1 MEYKTFSNG
10 VKIPVVGFG
19 TWQVSPDEAYE
30 SVRSALEV
38 GYRHIDT
45 AAAYENEA
53 EVGQAIT
60 DSGIRREEIFVTTK
74 LWNGVR
80 GYKETLQAAKE
91 SMEKLQIEYL
101 DLYLIHWPNPAA
113 HRHWWKEANAE
124 SWKAMEELYENGL
137 IKAIGISNFEERHI
151 EALLASAQVIP
162 HTNQIRLFA
171 GEQQRTL
178 VAYCRNIGMIT
189 EAYSPLGVGGILS
202 NEVIGRIAKETKRTP
217 AQVALRYNLQ
227 KDHVVLP
234 KSVHRDRMTE
244 NLNLFDFELSR
255 EQMISLDALPNTISA
270 TRNPDEVPF

>member
-91 SMEKLQIEYL
+91 SMEKLQVEYL

-124 SWKAMEELYENGL
+124 SWKAMEELYENGA

>member
-74 LWNGVR
+74 LWNAVR

-91 SMEKLQIEYL
+91 SMEKLQVEYL

>member
-74 LWNGVR
+74 LWNAVR

-91 SMEKLQIEYL
+91 SMKKLQVEYL

-234 KSVHRDRMTE
+234 KSVHRYRMTE

>member
-91 SMEKLQIEYL
+91 SMEKLQVEYL

-124 SWKAMEELYENGL
+124 SWKAMEELYENGA

-171 GEQQRTL
+171 GEQQRAL
-178 VAYCRNIGMIT
+178 VAYCRNKGMIT

-234 KSVHRDRMTE
+234 KSVHRDRMVE

>member
-74 LWNGVR
+74 LWNAVR

-91 SMEKLQIEYL
+91 SMEKLQVEYL

-124 SWKAMEELYENGL
+124 SWKAMEELYENGA

>member
-74 LWNGVR
+74 LWNAVR

-91 SMEKLQIEYL
+91 SMKKLQVEYL

-124 SWKAMEELYENGL
+124 SWKAMEELYENGA

-234 KSVHRDRMTE
+234 KSVHRDRMVE

>member
-74 LWNGVR
+74 LWNAVR

-91 SMEKLQIEYL
+91 SMEKLQVEYL

-124 SWKAMEELYENGL
+124 SWKAMEELYENGA

-178 VAYCRNIGMIT
+178 VAYCRNKGMIT

>member
-91 SMEKLQIEYL
+91 SMEKLQVEYL

-234 KSVHRDRMTE
+234 KSVHRDRMVE

>member
-30 SVRSALEV
+30 SVCSALEV

-91 SMEKLQIEYL
+91 SMEKLQVEYL

>member
-74 LWNGVR
+74 LWNAVR

-91 SMEKLQIEYL
+91 SMKKLQVEYL

-124 SWKAMEELYENGL
+124 SWKAMEELYENGA

>member
-91 SMEKLQIEYL
+91 SMEKLQVEYL

>member
-91 SMEKLQIEYL
+91 SMEKLQVEYL

-124 SWKAMEELYENGL
+124 SWKAMEELYENGA

-234 KSVHRDRMTE
+234 KSVHRDRMVE

>member
-45 AAAYENEA
+45 AAAYENET

-91 SMEKLQIEYL
+91 SMEKLQVEYL

-124 SWKAMEELYENGL
+124 SWKAMEELYENGA

-171 GEQQRTL
+171 GEQQRAL

-234 KSVHRDRMTE
+234 KSVHRDRMVE

>member
-74 LWNGVR
+74 LWNAVR

-91 SMEKLQIEYL
+91 SMEKLQVEYL

-124 SWKAMEELYENGL
+124 SWKAMEELYENGA

-178 VAYCRNIGMIT
+178 VAYCRNKGMIT

-234 KSVHRDRMTE
+234 KSVHRDRMVE

>member
-74 LWNGVR
+74 LWNAVR

-91 SMEKLQIEYL
+91 SMKKLQVEYL

-124 SWKAMEELYENGL
+124 SWKAMEELYENGA

-178 VAYCRNIGMIT
+178 VAYCRNKGMIT

-234 KSVHRDRMTE
+234 KSVHRPRMEE
-244 NLNLFDFELSR
+244 NLRLFDFELSR

>member
-1 MEYKTFSNG
+1 M
-10 VKIPVVGFG
+10 
-19 TWQVSPDEAYE
+19 
-30 SVRSALEV
+30 

-74 LWNGVR
+74 LWNAVR

-91 SMEKLQIEYL
+91 SMEKLQVEYL

>member
-1 MEYKTFSNG
+1 MKYKTFSNG
-10 VKIPVVGFG
+10 VAIPVVGFG
-19 TWQVSPDEAYE
+19 TWQVSPQEAYE
-30 SVRSALEV
+30 SVRSALDV

-60 DSGIRREEIFVTTK
+60 DSGIKREELFVTTK
-74 LWNGVR
+74 LGNKIR

-91 SMEKLQIEYL
+91 SMEKLQVEYL

-124 SWKAMEELYENGL
+124 SWKAMEELYRKGV
-137 IKAIGISNFEERHI
+137 IKTIGISNFEERHI
-151 EALLASAQVIP
+151 EVLLASAQVIP

-171 GEQQRTL
+171 GEQQRAL
-178 VAYCRNIGMIT
+178 VAYCRNKGMVT

-202 NEVIGRIAKETKRTP
+202 NDVILRIAKETNRTA

-227 KDHVVLP
+227 KGHVVLP
-234 KSVHRDRMTE
+234 KSVHRRRMAE
-244 NLNLFDFELSR
+244 NLDLFDFELSQ
-255 EQMISLDALPNTISA
+255 EQMVCLDALPNTISA